1 MEGRLIRVPLFLAF
15 SALVAHAAPVRI
27 TVLDQSGEPIPSRV
41 HLQDSAGKPQN
52 PPHGNGPTLPFWRDH
67 FVCTGRVDIPLPEGN
82 YTFQIERGPEFTAA
96 VGAVTLRG
104 NEPTNIT
111 VTLSRITDLV
121 REGWW
126 SGELH
131 VHRPPEDIPLLMQ
144 AEDLHIAHVITWW
157 NETNPWKDQP
167 LPQNPLV
174 PINPPHGNG
183 FFHLMAGEDERGGG
197 ALLYLN
203 LPKPL
208 DITGSKREFPSS
220 AKYLRE
226 ARRHPAVHV
235 DIEKP
240 FWWDTPLWLSSGL
253 VDTVGIA
260 HNHMHRGGVLGN
272 EAWGRA
278 RDSSKYA
285 GPQGNGRYTQD
296 IYYHIL
302 NCGLRLPPSAGS
314 ASGVLPN
321 PVGYN
326 RVWVHCGDEF
336 SWDKWHAGLRAG
348 RTFVSNGPLLRCRA
362 NGQLPGHTLRSNTP
376 LEVQFDIKLDSRDK
390 IAALELVRDGE
401 IHPIEMGDRAKPL
414 TPSVGVQKSGW
425 FLVRA
430 IADLTN
436 TFRFASTAPW
446 CIQINNQPPT
456 VPRESAQFFLDWSRQ
471 RIERLSSTNLTDLQR
486 EEVLGPWKQAEQFWR
501 KKLAGAQ

>member
-1 MEGRLIRVPLFLAF
+1 MEGRVIRVPLFFALSAF
-15 SALVAHAAPVRI
+15 VADAASVRL
-27 TVLDQSGEPIPSRV
+27 TVLDPAGAGPVPARV
-41 HLQDSAGKPQN
+41 HLQDSAGEPQR
-52 PPHGNGPTLPFWRDH
+52 HPTLPFWRDH
-67 FVCTGRVDIPLPEGN
+67 FVCTARVDIPLPEGN

-96 VGAVTLRG
+96 AGAFSAS
-104 NEPTNIT
+104 EPTNVT
-111 VTLSRITDLV
+111 VTLTRLTDLV

-131 VHRPPEDIPLLMQ
+131 VHRPPKQIPLLMQ

-157 NETNPWKDQP
+157 NNSNPWKDQP
-167 LPQNPLV
+167 LPQNALEPL
-174 PINPPHGNG
+174 PNPPHG
-183 FFHLMAGEDERGGG
+183 FFHVMAGEDERGGG

-203 LPKPL
+203 LAAPL

-220 AKYLRE
+220 IKYLRD
-226 ARRHPAVHV
+226 ARKHPAVHV

-240 FWWDTPLWLSSGL
+240 FWWDTPLWVSSGL
-253 VDTVGIA
+253 VHTIGIA

-272 EAWGRA
+272 EAWGKP
-278 RDSSKYA
+278 RDPAKYA

-302 NCGLRLPPSAGS
+302 NCGLRIPPSAGS

-362 NGQLPGHTLRSNTP
+362 NGQLPGHIFRTNTP
-376 LEVQFDIKLDSRDK
+376 LAVQFDIKLDSRDK
-390 IAALELVRDGE
+390 IAALELVGDGK
-401 IHPIEMGDRAKPL
+401 IHPMEMGDRAK
-414 TPSVGVQKSGW
+414 TVTFQKSGW

-446 CIQINNQPPT
+446 YVEINNRPAT
-456 VPRESAQFFLDWSRQ
+456 VRGESAQFFLDWSRQ
-471 RIERLSSTNLTDLQR
+471 RIEHLNSTNLTDLQR
-486 EEVLGPWKQAEQFWR
+486 EEVLGPWKEAEQFWR
-501 KKLAGAQ
+501 KKLAGASE

>member
-1 MEGRLIRVPLFLAF
+1 M
-15 SALVAHAAPVRI
+15 VACAAPVRI
-27 TVLDQSGEPIPSRV
+27 TVLDQAGQPMPARI

-52 PPHGNGPTLPFWRDH
+52 PPHGNGLPFWRDH

-96 VGAVTLRG
+96 AGAFSAS
-104 NEPTNIT
+104 EPTNVT
-111 VTLSRITDLV
+111 VTLTRITDLV

-131 VHRPPEDIPLLMQ
+131 VHRPPADIPLLMQ

-157 NETNPWKDQP
+157 NETNPWKEKS
-167 LPQNPLV
+167 LPENPLTQL
-174 PINPPHGNG
+174 GTTRL
-183 FFHLMAGEDERGGG
+183 FHVMAGEDERGGG

-220 AKYLRE
+220 SKFLRE
-226 ARRHPAVHV
+226 ARKQPAVHV

-240 FWWDTPLWLSSGL
+240 FWWDTPLWVSSGL
-253 VDTVGIA
+253 VNTIGIA

-272 EAWGRA
+272 EAWGRP
-278 RDSSKYA
+278 RDPSRYTGA
-285 GPQGNGRYTQD
+285 QGNGRYTQD

-362 NGQLPGHTLRSNTP
+362 NGQLPGHTFRTNPGDPPLR
-376 LEVQFDIKLDSRDK
+376 VQFDIKLDSRDP
-390 IAALELVRDGE
+390 IASLELVRDGN
-401 IHPIEMGDRAKPL
+401 IEPLDRARP
-414 TPSVGVQKSGW
+414 VAVQKSGW

-446 CIQINNQPPT
+446 YVEINNQPAPI
-456 VPRESAQFFLDWSRQ
+456 PRESAQFFVDWSRQ
-471 RIERLSSTNLTDLQR
+471 RIEHLNSTNLTDLQR

-501 KKLAGAQ
+501 NKLAGAPVSR

>member
-1 MEGRLIRVPLFLAF
+1 MEGRVIRIAFSLAV
-15 SALVAHAAPVRI
+15 SALVAHAAPVGI
-27 TVLDQSGEPIPSRV
+27 TVLDQSDQPMPTRV
-41 HLQDSAGKPQN
+41 HLQDSAGKPQR
-52 PPHGNGPTLPFWRDH
+52 HPTLPFWRDH
-67 FVCTGRVDIPLPEGN
+67 FVCTGRVDIPLPAGN

-96 VGAVTLRG
+96 AGAVTLRRS
-104 NEPTNIT
+104 EPTNIT
-111 VTLSRITDLV
+111 VTLARITDLV

-126 SGELH
+126 SGDLH
-131 VHRPPEDIPLLMQ
+131 VHRPPQDIPLLMQ
-144 AEDLHIAHVITWW
+144 AEDLHVAHVITWW
-157 NETNPWKDQP
+157 NESNLWKDRP
-167 LPQNPLV
+167 LPQNPLT
-174 PINPPHGNG
+174 HLDSTR
-183 FFHLMAGEDERGGG
+183 FFHVLAGEDERGGG

-203 LPKPL
+203 LAAPL
-208 DITGSKREFPSS
+208 DITGSEREFPSS
-220 AKYLRE
+220 IKYLRE
-226 ARRHPAVHV
+226 ARQHPAVHV

-253 VDTVGIA
+253 VDTIGIA
-260 HNHMHRGGVLGN
+260 HNHMHRGGVMNN
-272 EAWGRA
+272 EAWGRP
-278 RDSSKYA
+278 RDPSKYA
-285 GPQGNGRYTQD
+285 DQQGNGRYTQD

-362 NGQLPGHTLRSNTP
+362 NGQLPGHTFRTNTP
-376 LEVQFDIKLDSRDK
+376 LRVQFDIKLDSRDPM
-390 IAALELVRDGE
+390 ATLELVRDGK
-401 IHPIEMGDRAKPL
+401 IHPMEMGDRAKIV
-414 TPSVGVQKSGW
+414 TFQQSGW

-446 CIQINNQPPT
+446 YVEINNQPST

-471 RIERLSSTNLTDLQR
+471 RIEHLNSTNLTDLQR

-501 KKLAGAQ
+501 KKLAGARP